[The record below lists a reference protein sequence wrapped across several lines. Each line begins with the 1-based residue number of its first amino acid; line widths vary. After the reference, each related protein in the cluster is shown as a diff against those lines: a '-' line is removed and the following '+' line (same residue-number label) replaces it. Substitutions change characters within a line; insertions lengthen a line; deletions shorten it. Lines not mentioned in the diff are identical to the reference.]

1 MPKARRKKTITGA
14 ELLCRSLVEEGV
26 TTLFGYTGG
35 AIMPVYDAFP
45 KYPRLRHVMVRH
57 EQAAAFA
64 AQGMARATGKAGVC
78 IATSGPGAT
87 NLMTGIADAH
97 LDSIPLVAIT
107 GQVATSVIGTDAF
120 QESDIIGML
129 VPVTKQSY
137 ILDDPFEIP
146 RVVKEAFYLAN
157 NGRKGPV
164 NIDFPKDIAN
174 AVIPDDGFD
183 TTIRYPVPRPPGIG
197 REQLAQVKRLF
208 VSANRPVVFVGH
220 GVIQSEGREEVLRF
234 LKRSHM
240 PFAFTLHGI
249 SALPADH
256 PQCLGMM
263 GMHGTVEANRAIEHA
278 DLILAL
284 GMRFDDRV
292 TGKLDEYARNASV
305 IHVEQDPSEINKN
318 VRATVAVYS
327 DLRSAVVEMTKVVEP
342 KPYREWYAFAAENR
356 KYWESVD
363 PASGGNGRGDGQ
375 DLLMGTVIR
384 KLSEITG
391 GRDNVVADV
400 GQHQMFAARYYR
412 FQRFNT
418 WFNSGGLGSMGFSVP
433 AAMGVK
439 FARPGERVWVVVG
452 DGSFQMNIQELGTIM
467 EQALDLKIVLLNN
480 NFLGMV
486 RQWQDLFHEGRFV
499 GTPVK
504 NPDFVALAKAYGIA
518 GERVTK
524 AGGLAPALKRAMASR
539 GAYLVEIVTDM
550 KEMILPMI
558 PSGARFSDMR
568 VTR

>member
-1 MPKARRKKTITGA
+1 MPKAQRKRTITGA
-14 ELLCRSLVEEGV
+14 ELMCRSLVEEGV
-26 TTLFGYTGG
+26 TYLFGYTGG

-45 KYPRLRHVMVRH
+45 KFPRLRHIMVRH

-97 LDSIPLVAIT
+97 LDSVPLVAIT

-137 ILDDPFEIP
+137 ILDDPHEIP

-174 AVIPDDGFD
+174 AVIPDGGFD
-183 TTIRYPVPRPPGIG
+183 TTIRYPVPAPPGIG
-197 REQLAQVKRLF
+197 REQLAQVKKLF
-208 VSANRPVVFVGH
+208 AAANRPVVFVGH
-220 GVIQSEGREEVLRF
+220 GVIQSEGQDEVLRF
-234 LKRSHM
+234 LERSRM
-240 PFAFTLHGI
+240 PFACTLHGI

-263 GMHGTVEANRAIEHA
+263 GMHGTVEANRAIERA

-292 TGKLDEYARNASV
+292 TGKLDEYAKNASV

-327 DLRSAVVEMTKVVEP
+327 DLKSAVVEMTKVVEP
-342 KPYREWYAFAAENR
+342 KPYKEWYAFAAGNR

-363 PASGGNGRGDGQ
+363 PVSGGNGRGDGQ
-375 DLLMGTVIR
+375 DLLMGSVIR

-412 FQRFNT
+412 FRRFNT

-439 FARPGERVWVVVG
+439 FA
-452 DGSFQMNIQELGTIM
+452 
-467 EQALDLKIVLLNN
+467 
-480 NFLGMV
+480 
-486 RQWQDLFHEGRFV
+486 
-499 GTPVK
+499 
-504 NPDFVALAKAYGIA
+504 
-518 GERVTK
+518 
-524 AGGLAPALKRAMASR
+524 
-539 GAYLVEIVTDM
+539 
-550 KEMILPMI
+550 
-558 PSGARFSDMR
+558 
-568 VTR
+568 

>member
-1 MPKARRKKTITGA
+1 MAKDRRKKTITGA
-14 ELLCRSLVEEGV
+14 ELMCRSLVEEGV
-26 TTLFGYTGG
+26 TYLFGYTGG

-45 KYPRLRHVMVRH
+45 KFPLLRHIMVRH

-97 LDSIPLVAIT
+97 LDSIPMVAIT

-137 ILDDPFEIP
+137 ILDDPHEIP

-174 AVIPDDGFD
+174 AVVPDDGFD
-183 TTIRYPVPRPPGIG
+183 TTIRYPVPTPPGIG
-197 REQLAQVKRLF
+197 REQLAHVKKLF
-208 VSANRPVVFVGH
+208 ASANRPVVFVGH
-220 GVIQSEGREEVLRF
+220 GVIQSEARAEVRRF
-234 LKRSHM
+234 IERSKM
-240 PFAFTLHGI
+240 PFSFTLHGI
-249 SALPADH
+249 SALPSDH

-278 DLILAL
+278 DLIVAL

-292 TGKLDEYARNASV
+292 TGKLDEYAKNADV

-327 DLRSAVVEMTKVVEP
+327 DLKPAVAEMAKVVEP
-342 KPYREWYAFAAENR
+342 KPYKEWYAFATDNR
-356 KYWESVD
+356 REWERLD
-363 PASGGNGRGDGQ
+363 PVNSENGRGNKKS
-375 DLLMGTVIR
+375 LLMGSVIR
-384 KLSEITG
+384 KLSELTE

-412 FQRFNT
+412 FHRFNT

-439 FARPGERVWVVVG
+439 FARPGERVWVIVG
-452 DGSFQMNIQELGTIM
+452 DGSFQMNVQELGTIM
-467 EQALDLKIVLLNN
+467 EQKIDLKIVLLNN
-480 NFLGMV
+480 NCLGMV
-486 RQWQDLFHEGRFV
+486 RQWQDLFHGSRFV
-499 GTPVK
+499 GTPVM
-504 NPDFVALAKAYGIA
+504 NPDFIALAKAYGIA
-518 GERVTK
+518 GERVKEGK
-524 AGGLAPALKRAMASR
+524 ALVPALKRAMHHE
-539 GAYLVEIVTDM
+539 GAYLVEVVTDM
-550 KEMILPMI
+550 EEMILPMI
-558 PSGARFSDMR
+558 PSGSRFSDMR

>member
-1 MPKARRKKTITGA
+1 MARRKKTITGA

-26 TTLFGYTGG
+26 TYLFGYTGG

-45 KYPRLRHVMVRH
+45 KFPRLRHVMVRH

-64 AQGMARATGKAGVC
+64 AQGLARATGKAGVC

-97 LDSIPLVAIT
+97 MDSIPLVAIT
-107 GQVATSVIGTDAF
+107 GQVATAVIGTDAF

-137 ILDDPFEIP
+137 ILDDPYEIP

-157 NGRKGPV
+157 TGRKGPV

-174 AVIPDDGFD
+174 AVVPDGDFD
-183 TTIRYPVPRPPGIG
+183 TTIRYPVRPPPGIG
-197 REQLAQVKRLF
+197 SDQLAHAKKLMASAKR
-208 VSANRPVVFVGH
+208 PIVFVGH
-220 GVIQSEGREEVLRF
+220 GVIQSGAHAEVRRF
-234 LKRSHM
+234 IDRSRM
-240 PFAFTLHGI
+240 PFSFTLHGI

-263 GMHGTVEANRAIEHA
+263 GMHGTMEANRAIEHA
-278 DLILAL
+278 DLIIAL

-292 TGKLDEYARNASV
+292 TGKLDEYAKNADV

-327 DLRSAVVEMTKVVEP
+327 DLKPAVAEMAKVVEP
-342 KPYREWYAFAAENR
+342 KPYKEWYAFAAGNR
-356 KYWESVD
+356 REWESLD
-363 PASGGNGRGDGQ
+363 PVNRGNGRGEKKS
-375 DLLMGTVIR
+375 LLMGSVIR
-384 KLSEITG
+384 KLSTLTE

-412 FQRFNT
+412 FHRFNT

-439 FARPGERVWVVVG
+439 FARPAERVWVVVG

-467 EQALDLKIVLLNN
+467 EHRIDLKIVLLNN

-486 RQWQDLFHEGRFV
+486 RQWQDLFHGSRFV
-499 GTPVK
+499 GTPVM
-504 NPDFVALAKAYGIA
+504 NPDFIALAGAYGIA
-518 GERVTK
+518 GERVKEGK
-524 AGGLAPALKRAMASR
+524 ALVPALKRAMNHK
-539 GAYLVEIVTDM
+539 GAYLLEVVTDM
-550 KEMILPMI
+550 EEMILPMI
-558 PSGARFSDMR
+558 PAGSRFSDMR

>member
-1 MPKARRKKTITGA
+1 MARRKTTIKGA
-14 ELLCRSLVEEGV
+14 ELFCRCLVEEGV
-26 TTLFGYTGG
+26 TYLFGYTGG

-45 KYPRLRHVMVRH
+45 KYPRLTHVMVRH

-64 AQGMARATGKAGVC
+64 AQGVARATGRAGVC

-97 LDSIPLVAIT
+97 MDSIPVVAIT

-129 VPVTKQSY
+129 VPVTKQAYS
-137 ILDDPFEIP
+137 LDDPYEIP

-164 NIDFPKDIAN
+164 NIDLPKDVAN
-174 AVIPDDGFD
+174 AVVPDEGFD
-183 TTIRYPVPRPPGIG
+183 STIRYPIPNPPGI
-197 REQLAQVKRLF
+197 RKDQLEQVRRLAAAAQ
-208 VSANRPVVFVGH
+208 RPVVFVGH
-220 GVIQSEGREEVLRF
+220 GVIQSEAQGEVRRF
-234 LKRSHM
+234 LERSGM
-240 PFAFTLHGI
+240 PFSCTVHGI
-249 SALPADH
+249 SALPSDH
-256 PQCLGMM
+256 PQYLGMM
-263 GMHGTVEANRAIEHA
+263 GMHGTVEANRAIQNA
-278 DLILAL
+278 DLIIAL

-292 TGKLDEYARNASV
+292 TGKLDEYARDASV

-318 VRATVAVYS
+318 VRATVAVHS
-327 DLRSAVVEMTKVVEP
+327 ELKPALVEMAKVVTR
-342 KPYREWYAFAAENR
+342 KPYKEWYAFAAENR
-356 KYWESVD
+356 KLWESVD
-363 PASGGNGRGDGQ
+363 PANAGNGPEEGGDI
-375 DLLMGTVIR
+375 LMASVIR
-384 KLSEITG
+384 KLSEMTD

-400 GQHQMFAARYYR
+400 GQHQMFAARYYGFR
-412 FQRFNT
+412 RFNT

-439 FARPGERVWVVVG
+439 FARPAERVWVVVG

-467 EQALDLKIVLLNN
+467 EHRLDLKILLLNN

-486 RQWQDLFHEGRFV
+486 RQWQDLFHGSRFV

-504 NPDFVALAKAYGIA
+504 NPDFIALAKAYGIA
-518 GERVTK
+518 GERVSEWK
-524 AGGLAPALKRAMASR
+524 ALEPALRRAMR
-539 GAYLVEIVTDM
+539 HKGAYLVEVVTDIQ
-550 KEMILPMI
+550 EMILPMI

-568 VTR
+568 ITR

>member
-1 MPKARRKKTITGA
+1 MARRKKNITGA
-14 ELLCRSLVEEGV
+14 ELMCRSLVEEGV
-26 TTLFGYTGG
+26 TYLFGYTGG

-45 KYPRLRHVMVRH
+45 KFPRLKHIMVRH

-78 IATSGPGAT
+78 ISTSGPGAT

-97 LDSIPLVAIT
+97 MDSIPLVAIT
-107 GQVATSVIGTDAF
+107 GQVATAVIGTDAF

-137 ILDDPFEIP
+137 ILDDPYEIP

-157 NGRKGPV
+157 TGRKGPV

-174 AVIPDDGFD
+174 AVVPDNGFD
-183 TTIRYPVPRPPGIG
+183 TTIRYPVPAPPGIN
-197 REQLAQVKRLF
+197 REQLAHARKLM
-208 VSANRPVVFVGH
+208 ADAKRPVVFVGH
-220 GVIQSEGREEVLRF
+220 GVIQSGAQAEVRRF
-234 LKRSHM
+234 IDRSHM
-240 PFAFTLHGI
+240 PFSFTLHGI

-256 PQCLGMM
+256 PQSLGMM
-263 GMHGTVEANRAIEHA
+263 GMHGTVEANRAIERA
-278 DLILAL
+278 DLIIAL

-292 TGKLDEYARNASV
+292 TGKLDEYAKNANV

-318 VRATVAVYS
+318 VRATLAVYS
-327 DLRSAVVEMTKVVEP
+327 DLKPAVAEMAKVVEP
-342 KPYREWYAFAAENR
+342 KPYEEWYAFAAENR
-356 KYWESVD
+356 RQWESVD
-363 PASGGNGRGDGQ
+363 PVSGGNGRGNGQ
-375 DLLMGTVIR
+375 ELLMGSVIR
-384 KLSEITG
+384 KLSEMTD

-412 FQRFNT
+412 FHRFNT

-439 FARPGERVWVVVG
+439 FARPAERVWVVVG

-467 EQALDLKIVLLNN
+467 EQRIDLKIVLLNN

-486 RQWQDLFHEGRFV
+486 RQWQDLFHGRRFV

-504 NPDFVALAKAYGIA
+504 NPDFIALAAAYGIA
-518 GERVTK
+518 GERVTEGK
-524 AGGLAPALKRAMASR
+524 VLEPALRRAMR
-539 GAYLVEIVTDM
+539 HKGAYLLEVVTDIE
-550 KEMILPMI
+550 EMILPMI
-558 PSGARFSDMR
+558 PAGARFSDMR
-568 VTR
+568 ITR

>member
-1 MPKARRKKTITGA
+1 MARRKKTIKGA
-14 ELLCRSLVEEGV
+14 ELMCRSLVEEGV
-26 TTLFGYTGG
+26 TYLFGYTGG
-35 AIMPVYDAFP
+35 AIMPVYDAFL
-45 KYPRLRHVMVRH
+45 KFPRLKHVMVRH

-64 AQGMARATGKAGVC
+64 AQGMARATGKPGVC

-97 LDSIPLVAIT
+97 MDSVPIVAIT

-137 ILDDPFEIP
+137 ILDDPYEIP

-157 NGRKGPV
+157 TGRKGPV

-174 AVIPDDGFD
+174 AIVEDNGFD
-183 TTIRYPVPRPPGIG
+183 TTIRYPVPSPPGIG
-197 REQLAQVKRLF
+197 KDQVTRAQDLMDH
-208 VSANRPVVFVGH
+208 SERPIVFVGH
-220 GVIQSEGREEVLRF
+220 GVIQSGAQGEVRRF
-234 LKRSHM
+234 LERSNM
-240 PFAFTLHGI
+240 PFSCTLHGI

-263 GMHGTVEANRAIEHA
+263 GMHGTVEANRAIENA
-278 DLILAL
+278 DLIIAL

-292 TGKLDEYARNASV
+292 TGKLDEYARDADV
-305 IHVEQDPSEINKN
+305 IHVEHDPSEINKN
-318 VRATVAVYS
+318 VRATVPIYS
-327 DLRSAVVEMTKVVEP
+327 DLKPAVVEMTKVVKP
-342 KPYREWYAFAAENR
+342 KPYKEWYAYAAKNR
-356 KYWESVD
+356 KYWNSID
-363 PASGGNGRGDGQ
+363 PINRRNGRGNSGN
-375 DLLMGTVIR
+375 LLMGAVIR
-384 KLSEITG
+384 KLSEVTDG
-391 GRDNVVADV
+391 NDNVVADV

-439 FARPGERVWVVVG
+439 FARPEERVWVIVG

-467 EQALDLKIVLLNN
+467 EQKIDIKILLLNN

-486 RQWQDLFHEGRFV
+486 RQWQDLFHGSRFV

-504 NPDFVALAKAYGIA
+504 NPDFIALAAAYGIA
-518 GERVTK
+518 GERVSEGK
-524 AGGLAPALKRAMASR
+524 DLEPALRRAMKHK
-539 GAYLVEIVTDM
+539 GAYLLEIVTDM
-550 KEMILPMI
+550 EEMILPMI
-558 PSGARFSDMR
+558 PAGSRFSDMK

>member
-1 MPKARRKKTITGA
+1 MPKAKRKKTIKGA
-14 ELLCRSLVEEGV
+14 ELMCRCLVEEGV
-26 TTLFGYTGG
+26 TYLFGYTGG

-45 KYPRLRHVMVRH
+45 KYPRLKHVMVRH

-64 AQGMARATGKAGVC
+64 AQGMARATNRPGVC

-97 LDSIPLVAIT
+97 MDSIPIVAIT
-107 GQVATSVIGTDAF
+107 GQVATAVIGTDAF

-137 ILDDPFEIP
+137 ILDDPYEIP
-146 RVVKEAFYLAN
+146 RVVREAFYLAN
-157 NGRKGPV
+157 TGRKGPV

-174 AVIPDDGFD
+174 AVIPDEGFD
-183 TTIRYPVPRPPGIG
+183 TTIRYPVPPPAGIK
-197 REQLAQVKRLF
+197 REQLAHARKLISEAKR
-208 VSANRPVVFVGH
+208 PIVFVGH
-220 GVIQSEGREEVLRF
+220 GVIQSGAQGQVRRF
-234 LKRSHM
+234 VERSRM
-240 PFAFTLHGI
+240 PFSFTLHGI

-256 PQCLGMM
+256 PQALGMM
-263 GMHGTVEANRAIEHA
+263 GMHGTVEANRAIQHA
-278 DLILAL
+278 DLIIAL

-292 TGKLDEYARNASV
+292 TGKLDEYAKDAEV

-318 VRATVAVYS
+318 VRATLAIYS
-327 DLRSAVVEMTKVVEP
+327 DLKPAVAELAKVVEP
-342 KPYREWYAFAAENR
+342 KPYKEWYAFAAENR
-356 KYWESVD
+356 KEWERVD
-363 PASGGNGRGDGQ
+363 PVNPGNGRGDGRS
-375 DLLMGTVIR
+375 LLMGSVIR
-384 KLSEITG
+384 KLSELTD

-412 FQRFNT
+412 FHRFNT

-439 FARPGERVWVVVG
+439 FARPAERVWVVVG

-467 EQALDLKIVLLNN
+467 EQRIDLKILLLNN

-486 RQWQDLFHEGRFV
+486 RQWQDLFHGSRFV
-499 GTPVK
+499 GTPVM
-504 NPDFVALAKAYGIA
+504 NPDFIALAKAYGIA
-518 GERVTK
+518 GERVKEGK
-524 AGGLAPALKRAMASR
+524 ALVPALQRAMR
-539 GAYLVEIVTDM
+539 HKGAYLLEVVTDM
-550 KEMILPMI
+550 EEMILPMI

-568 VTR
+568 ITR

>member
-1 MPKARRKKTITGA
+1 
-14 ELLCRSLVEEGV
+14 
-26 TTLFGYTGG
+26 
-35 AIMPVYDAFP
+35 MPVYDAFP
-45 KYPRLRHVMVRH
+45 KFPRLKHVMVRH

-64 AQGMARATGKAGVC
+64 AQGMARATGRAGVC

-97 LDSIPLVAIT
+97 MDSIPIVAIT
-107 GQVATSVIGTDAF
+107 GQVATAVIGTDAF

-146 RVVKEAFYLAN
+146 RIVREAFYLAN
-157 NGRKGPV
+157 TGRKGPV
-164 NIDFPKDIAN
+164 NIDLPKDISN
-174 AVIPDDGFD
+174 AVIPDGDFD
-183 TTIRYPVPRPPGIG
+183 TTIRYPVPAPPGIG
-197 REQLAQVKRLF
+197 RDQLAHAKKLMAGAKR
-208 VSANRPVVFVGH
+208 PIVFVGH
-220 GVIQSEGREEVLRF
+220 GVIQSGAQAEVRRF
-234 LKRSHM
+234 IERSRM
-240 PFAFTLHGI
+240 PFSFTLHGI

-278 DLILAL
+278 DLIIAL

-292 TGKLDEYARNASV
+292 TGKLDEYAKNASV

-318 VRATVAVYS
+318 VRATLAVYS
-327 DLRSAVVEMTKVVEP
+327 DLKPAVVEMAKVVEP
-342 KPYREWYAFAAENR
+342 KQYKEWYEFAAENHR
-356 KYWESVD
+356 EWERMD
-363 PASGGNGRGDGQ
+363 PVNRENGRRGGKS
-375 DLLMGTVIR
+375 LLMGSVIR
-384 KLSEITG
+384 KLSELTDG
-391 GRDNVVADV
+391 KDNVVADV

-412 FQRFNT
+412 FRRFNT

-439 FARPGERVWVVVG
+439 FARPSERVWVVVG

-467 EQALDLKIVLLNN
+467 EQKIDLKIVLLNN

-486 RQWQDLFHEGRFV
+486 RQWQDLFHGSRFV
-499 GTPVK
+499 GTPVM
-504 NPDFVALAKAYGIA
+504 NPDFIALAGAYGIA
-518 GERVTK
+518 GERVKEGK
-524 AGGLAPALKRAMASR
+524 ALVPALKRAMNHK
-539 GAYLVEIVTDM
+539 GAYLLEIVTDM
-550 KEMILPMI
+550 EEMILPMI
-558 PSGARFSDMR
+558 PAGSRFSDMK

>member
-1 MPKARRKKTITGA
+1 MARRKKTIRGA

-26 TTLFGYTGG
+26 TYLFGYTGG

-45 KYPRLRHVMVRH
+45 KFPQLTHVMVRH

-97 LDSIPLVAIT
+97 MDSIPLVAIT

-137 ILDDPFEIP
+137 ILDDPYEIP

-157 NGRKGPV
+157 TGRKGPV

-174 AVIPDDGFD
+174 AIVEDNGFD
-183 TTIRYPVPRPPGIG
+183 TTIRYPVPPPPGIG
-197 REQLAQVKRLF
+197 KDQATRAQDLMDQ
-208 VSANRPVVFVGH
+208 SERPIVFVGH
-220 GVIQSEGREEVLRF
+220 GVIQSGAQREVRHF
-234 LKRSHM
+234 LERSHM
-240 PFAFTLHGI
+240 PFACTLHGI

-256 PQCLGMM
+256 PQSLGMM
-263 GMHGTVEANRAIEHA
+263 GMHGTVEANRAIEKA
-278 DLILAL
+278 DLIIAL

-292 TGKLDEYARNASV
+292 TGKLDEYAKDADV
-305 IHVEQDPSEINKN
+305 IHVEHDPSEINKN
-318 VRATVAVYS
+318 VRATVAMYS
-327 DLRSAVVEMTKVVEP
+327 DLKPAVVEMTKVVKP
-342 KPYREWYAFAAENR
+342 KPYKEWYTYAAKNR
-356 KYWESVD
+356 KYWNSID
-363 PASGGNGRGDGQ
+363 PINSRNGRGNSGN
-375 DLLMGTVIR
+375 LLMGAVIR
-384 KLSEITG
+384 KLSDLTG
-391 GRDNVVADV
+391 GKDNVVADV

-412 FQRFNT
+412 FHRFNT

-439 FARPGERVWVVVG
+439 FARPEERVWVIVG

-467 EQALDLKIVLLNN
+467 EQKIDIKILLLNN

-486 RQWQDLFHEGRFV
+486 RQWQDLFHGSRFV

-504 NPDFVALAKAYGIA
+504 NPDFIALAAAYGIA
-518 GERVTK
+518 GERVSEGK
-524 AGGLAPALKRAMASR
+524 DLEPALRRAMKHK
-539 GAYLVEIVTDM
+539 GAYLLEIVTDM
-550 KEMILPMI
+550 EEMILPMI
-558 PSGARFSDMR
+558 PAGSRFSDMR

>member
-1 MPKARRKKTITGA
+1 
-14 ELLCRSLVEEGV
+14 
-26 TTLFGYTGG
+26 
-35 AIMPVYDAFP
+35 
-45 KYPRLRHVMVRH
+45 MVRH

-64 AQGMARATGKAGVC
+64 AQGIARATNRAGVC

-97 LDSIPLVAIT
+97 MDSIPLVAIT
-107 GQVATSVIGTDAF
+107 GQVATAVIGTDAF

-137 ILDDPFEIP
+137 ILDDPYEIP

-157 NGRKGPV
+157 TGRKGPV
-164 NIDFPKDIAN
+164 NIDFPKDVAN
-174 AVIPDDGFD
+174 AVVPDHGFD
-183 TTIRYPVPRPPGIG
+183 TTIRYPIPSPPGIG
-197 REQLAQVKRLF
+197 REQLAHARKLMAGAKR
-208 VSANRPVVFVGH
+208 PIVFVGH
-220 GVIQSEGREEVLRF
+220 GVIQSGAQAEVRRF
-234 LKRSHM
+234 LERSRM
-240 PFAFTLHGI
+240 PFSFTLHGI

-278 DLILAL
+278 DLIVAL

-292 TGKLDEYARNASV
+292 TGKLDEYARNADV

-318 VRATVAVYS
+318 VRATLAVYS
-327 DLRSAVVEMTKVVEP
+327 ELRPAVAEMAKVVEP
-342 KPYREWYAFAAENR
+342 KPYKEWYAFAAENR
-356 KYWESVD
+356 KEWERVD
-363 PASGGNGRGDGQ
+363 PVNAGNGAGDGRSM
-375 DLLMGTVIR
+375 LMASVIR
-384 KLSEITG
+384 KLSTLTDG
-391 GRDNVVADV
+391 KDNVVADV

-412 FQRFNT
+412 FRRFNT
-418 WFNSGGLGSMGFSVP
+418 WFNSGGLGSMGFSLP

-439 FARPGERVWVVVG
+439 FARPAERVWVVVG

-467 EQALDLKIVLLNN
+467 EQRLDLKIVLLNN

-486 RQWQDLFHEGRFV
+486 RQWQDLFHGSRFV

-504 NPDFVALAKAYGIA
+504 NPDFIALAKAYGIA
-518 GERVTK
+518 GEKVTQEK
-524 AGGLAPALKRAMASR
+524 ALVPALRRAMR
-539 GAYLVEIVTDM
+539 HKGAYLLEVVTDIE
-550 KEMILPMI
+550 EMILPMI

-568 VTR
+568 ITR

>member
-1 MPKARRKKTITGA
+1 MARRKNTITGA
-14 ELLCRSLVEEGV
+14 ELMCRSLVEEGV
-26 TTLFGYTGG
+26 TYLFGYTGG

-45 KYPRLRHVMVRH
+45 KFPRLRHVMVRH

-64 AQGMARATGKAGVC
+64 AQGMARATGRPGVC

-97 LDSIPLVAIT
+97 MDSVPIIALT

-137 ILDDPFEIP
+137 ILDDPYEIP

-157 NGRKGPV
+157 TGRKGPV
-164 NIDFPKDIAN
+164 NIDLPKDIAN
-174 AVIPDDGFD
+174 AVIPDEGFD
-183 TTIRYPVPRPPGIG
+183 TTIRYPVAEPPGI
-197 REQLAQVKRLF
+197 RKDQLEQVRKLMA
-208 VSANRPVVFVGH
+208 SAERPVVFVGH
-220 GVIQSEGREEVLRF
+220 GVIQAEAQSEVRRF
-234 LKRSHM
+234 LERSKM
-240 PFAFTLHGI
+240 PFSCTLHGI

-256 PQCLGMM
+256 PQYLGMM
-263 GMHGTVEANRAIEHA
+263 GMHGTVEANRAIERA
-278 DLILAL
+278 DLIIAL

-292 TGKLDEYARNASV
+292 TGKLDEYARDADV
-305 IHVEQDPSEINKN
+305 IHVEHDPSEINKN
-318 VRATVAVYS
+318 VEATVAIYS
-327 DLRSAVVEMTKVVEP
+327 DLKFAVVEMTKVVEP
-342 KPYREWYAFAAENR
+342 KPYKEWFAFAAENR
-356 KYWESVD
+356 KYWEGLD
-363 PASGGNGRGDGQ
+363 PVTQGNGLGKGGN
-375 DLLMGTVIR
+375 LLMAGVIR
-384 KLSEITG
+384 KLSDLTDG
-391 GRDNVVADV
+391 KDNVVADV
-400 GQHQMFAARYYR
+400 GQHQMFTARYYR
-412 FQRFNT
+412 FDRFNT

-467 EQALDLKIVLLNN
+467 EQNIDIKILLLNN

-486 RQWQDLFHEGRFV
+486 RQWQDLFHGSRFV

-504 NPDFVALAKAYGIA
+504 NPDFIALAKAYGIS
-518 GERVTK
+518 GERVVDGK
-524 AGGLAPALKRAMASR
+524 ALEPALRRAMKHK
-539 GAYLVEIVTDM
+539 GAYLLEVVTDM
-550 KEMILPMI
+550 EEMILPMI
-558 PSGARFSDMR
+558 PAGSRFSDMR

>member
-1 MPKARRKKTITGA
+1 MARRKKTIKGA
-14 ELLCRSLVEEGV
+14 ELMCRSLVEEGV
-26 TTLFGYTGG
+26 TYLFGYTGG

-45 KYPRLRHVMVRH
+45 KFPQLTHVMVRH

-64 AQGMARATGKAGVC
+64 AQGMARATGRPGVC

-97 LDSIPLVAIT
+97 MDSVPIIAIT

-137 ILDDPFEIP
+137 ILDDPYEIP

-157 NGRKGPV
+157 TGRKGPV

-174 AVIPDDGFD
+174 AVIEDNGFD
-183 TTIRYPVPRPPGIG
+183 TTIRYPVPSPPGAG
-197 REQLAQVKRLF
+197 KDQLDRARALMAAAK
-208 VSANRPVVFVGH
+208 RPVVFVGH
-220 GVIQSEGREEVLRF
+220 GVIQAGAQDAVRRF
-234 LKRSHM
+234 LERSNM
-240 PFAFTLHGI
+240 PFSCTLHGI

-256 PQCLGMM
+256 PQYLGMM
-263 GMHGTVEANRAIEHA
+263 GMHGTVEANRAIENA

-292 TGKLDEYARNASV
+292 TGKLDEYAKDADV
-305 IHVEQDPSEINKN
+305 IHVEHDPSEINKN
-318 VRATVAVYS
+318 VRATVAMYS
-327 DLRSAVVEMTKVVEP
+327 DLKPVVAELTKIVEP
-342 KPYREWYAFAAENR
+342 KPYKEWYAFAAKNR
-356 KYWESVD
+356 KYWNSID
-363 PASGGNGRGDGQ
+363 PINSRNGKGNGGN
-375 DLLMGTVIR
+375 LLMGAVIR
-384 KLSEITG
+384 KLSDLTG
-391 GRDNVVADV
+391 GKDNVVADV

-412 FQRFNT
+412 FHRFNT

-439 FARPGERVWVVVG
+439 FARPEERVWVIVG

-467 EQALDLKIVLLNN
+467 EQKIDIKILLLNN

-486 RQWQDLFHEGRFV
+486 RQWQDLFHGSRFV

-504 NPDFVALAKAYGIA
+504 NPDFIALAAAYGIA
-518 GERVTK
+518 GERVSEGK
-524 AGGLAPALKRAMASR
+524 DLEPALRRAMKHK
-539 GAYLVEIVTDM
+539 GAYLLEIVTDM
-550 KEMILPMI
+550 EEMILPMI
-558 PSGARFSDMR
+558 PAGSRFSDMR